1 MFLYTALF
9 LGILLGRTFGS
20 VDEQIPKCDF
30 ILSYKYSN
38 YLMEWLVTY
47 ICNHIECYLTPEMT
61 QIKPD
66 ISLTVL
72 SYLIICIIL
81 CECQAASLVHAHL
94 LLE

>member
-20 VDEQIPKCDF
+20 IDEQIPKCDF

-47 ICNHIECYLTPEMT
+47 ICIHIECSYTRNDPNKTRHIT
-61 QIKPD
+61 QSFKLLNNMHN
-66 ISLTVL
+66 SMRM
-72 SYLIICIIL
+72 SG
-81 CECQAASLVHAHL
+81 CQFSSCTFIA
-94 LLE
+94 